1 MQVQYEESQLDN
13 TNIENNNIVININ
26 NLSNETN
33 EQLINQKEYK
43 KINLDIE
50 SHTRI
55 VEQDKT
61 EVVDECCICLDNL
74 HENLFTLKCCN
85 NTIHNYCMI
94 NWLLPSKSDICFLCK
109 QKIPNLN
116 SLLDKEYKLNPF
128 EIIII
133 NHIVNPHI
141 AINIPNSTNNSNI
154 TNSNITNS
162 NESEVI
168 EKQLKIFSRTLIVLL
183 VIAILITFIFKVS

>member
-1 MQVQYEESQLDN
+1 
-13 TNIENNNIVININ
+13 
-26 NLSNETN
+26 
-33 EQLINQKEYK
+33 
-43 KINLDIE
+43 
-50 SHTRI
+50 
-55 VEQDKT
+55 
-61 EVVDECCICLDNL
+61 
-74 HENLFTLKCCN
+74 
-85 NTIHNYCMI
+85 MI

-141 AINIPNSTNNSNI
+141 AINIPNSTNRTN
-154 TNSNITNS
+154 NSNITNS

-168 EKQLKIFSRTLIVLL
+168 EKQLKIFSQTLIVLL